1 MQNIWRTSA
10 IKRQECSKLG
20 TGPNCPLQT
29 QTVTHT
35 HTHCLTPKLCQGFIW
50 VFDISASCPGA
61 FGVCRWDPSQAHF
74 WGTLGCEAMQEPEF
88 GAPVICCLFRLAGI
102 PPRLGSFRDCTP
114 LQAAVL
120 EIEGDSHL
128 TRSSRFPLTC
138 QFSHKVG

>member
-1 MQNIWRTSA
+1 
-10 IKRQECSKLG
+10 
-20 TGPNCPLQT
+20 
-29 QTVTHT
+29 
-35 HTHCLTPKLCQGFIW
+35 
-50 VFDISASCPGA
+50 
-61 FGVCRWDPSQAHF
+61 
-74 WGTLGCEAMQEPEF
+74 MQEPEF
-88 GAPVICCLFRLAGI
+88 GAPVIGCLFRLAGI